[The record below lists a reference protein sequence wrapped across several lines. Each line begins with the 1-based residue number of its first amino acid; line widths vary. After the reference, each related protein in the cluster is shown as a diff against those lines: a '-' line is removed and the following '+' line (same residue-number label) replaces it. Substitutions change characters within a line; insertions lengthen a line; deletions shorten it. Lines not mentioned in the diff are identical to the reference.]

1 MPAMAAG
8 KMGPPPGSCTEL
20 RSLSQL
26 GFTVFESYYFGNNTL
41 LYYASFLYNWK
52 DVLYDHK
59 IMTATRYGAIF
70 SQIALDA
77 IKSINYC
84 AIREVNIVPRKFNPT

>member
-1 MPAMAAG
+1 
-8 KMGPPPGSCTEL
+8 
-20 RSLSQL
+20 
-26 GFTVFESYYFGNNTL
+26 
-41 LYYASFLYNWK
+41 
-52 DVLYDHK
+52 
-59 IMTATRYGAIF
+59 MTATRYGAIF